1 MKTWIELSA
10 SALRENYQRIA
21 EFVAPAQVMAV
32 LKSDAYGHGL
42 SQVGVILKDQV
53 STFAVDRVEE
63 GIALRNV
70 GVTGQILV
78 LGYTETTEKISQ
90 AMEANLDLA
99 ISSFEQLE
107 QLHFTTQDKGTTQPV
122 HIHLEVETGLYRLGI
137 PETDLGRVIELLQG
151 QTRIQ
156 VRGLFT
162 HFANVEEELDEGYP
176 KEQQACFLHISER
189 FKAASFSIPQR
200 HMACSAA
207 GLVFD
212 ASRFDCVRVGISLYG
227 LWSSELVQ
235 EQVGTLPETL
245 TLQPALT
252 WKTIVAQVKSV
263 PAGATVGYARSE
275 RVDRPSRIAVLPI
288 GYYDGY
294 PRSLS
299 SKGIVVI
306 QGVRCRIIGKI
317 CMNMCMVD
325 VTDVLEPITEGTEV
339 TLIGPGIEAEELA
352 ALAGTIHYELV
363 TRLAS
368 SIPRLVVD

>member
-10 SALRENYQRIA
+10 SALRENYRRIA

-42 SQVGVILKDQV
+42 SQVGAILKDQV
-53 STFAVDRVEE
+53 ASYAVDRVEE

-78 LGYTETTEKISQ
+78 LGYTENAEKLTQ
-90 AMEANLDLA
+90 AIEANLDLA

-107 QLHFTTQDKGTTQPV
+107 QLHFTTQDKGGTEPV
-122 HIHLEVETGLYRLGI
+122 HVHLEVETGLYRLGI
-137 PETDLGRVIELLQG
+137 PETDLGRVIQLLQG

-162 HFANVEEELDEGYP
+162 HFANVEEELDEGFP
-176 KEQQACFLHISER
+176 KEQRACFSRISEQ
-189 FKAASFSIPQR
+189 FKAAGFSIPQQ

-212 ASRFDCVRVGISLYG
+212 ASRFDCVRLGISLYG
-227 LWSSELVQ
+227 LWSSELVRERVQ
-235 EQVGTLPETL
+235 ATPEFL
-245 TLQPALT
+245 GLRPVLT

-263 PAGATVGYARSE
+263 PAGASIGYARSE
-275 RVDRPSRIAVLPI
+275 RTDRPTQIAILPI

-294 PRSLS
+294 PRSLA
-299 SKGIVVI
+299 SKGVVVI
-306 QGVRCRIIGKI
+306 QGVRCRVIGRI

-325 VTDVLEPITEGTEV
+325 VTHVPGPIAPGAEV
-339 TLIGPGIEAEELA
+339 TLIGPGIDAEELA
-352 ALAGTIHYELV
+352 ALSGTIHYEFV

-368 SIPRLVVD
+368 TIPRLVVD

>member
-10 SALRENYQRIA
+10 SALRENYRRIA
-21 EFVAPAQVMAV
+21 EFVAPAQVMTV

-42 SQVGVILKDQV
+42 SQVGAILKDQV
-53 STFAVDRVEE
+53 ASYAVDRVEE

-78 LGYTETTEKISQ
+78 LGYTETAEKITQ
-90 AMEANLDLA
+90 AIEANLDLA

-107 QLHFTTQDKGTTQPV
+107 QLHFTTQDKGDAVPV
-122 HIHLEVETGLYRLGI
+122 HVHLEVETGLYRLGI
-137 PETDLGRVIELLQG
+137 PETDLVRVIELLQG

-162 HFANVEEELDEGYP
+162 HFANVEEELDEGFP
-176 KEQQACFLHISER
+176 KEQHACFSRISEQ
-189 FKAASFSIPQR
+189 FKVAGFSIPQQ

-207 GLVFD
+207 GLVFET
-212 ASRFDCVRVGISLYG
+212 SRFDCVRLGISLYG
-227 LWSSELVQ
+227 LWSSELVRERVQ
-235 EQVGTLPETL
+235 ATPEFL
-245 TLQPALT
+245 GLRPVLT

-263 PAGATVGYARSE
+263 PAGASIGYARSE
-275 RVDRPSRIAVLPI
+275 RTDRPTQIAILPI

-294 PRSLS
+294 PRSLA
-299 SKGIVVI
+299 SKGVVVI
-306 QGVRCRIIGKI
+306 QGVRCRVIGRI

-325 VTDVLEPITEGTEV
+325 VTNVPGPIAPGTEV
-339 TLIGPGIEAEELA
+339 TLIGPGIDVDELA
-352 ALAGTIHYELV
+352 TLSGTIHYEFV

-368 SIPRLVVD
+368 TIPRLVVD

>member
-42 SQVGVILKDQV
+42 LQVGAILKDQV
-53 STFAVDRVEE
+53 SSSAVDRVEE

-78 LGYTETTEKISQ
+78 LGYTENAEKITQ
-90 AMEANLDLA
+90 AIEADLDLA

-107 QLHFTTQDKGTTQPV
+107 QLHFTTQDRGDAQPV
-122 HIHLEVETGLYRLGI
+122 YVHIEVETGLYRLGI
-137 PETDLGRVIELLQG
+137 PETDLVRVIELLKG

-176 KEQQACFLHISER
+176 KEQHACFLRISEQ
-189 FKAASFSIPQR
+189 FKAAGFSIPQR

-235 EQVGTLPETL
+235 EQVGTLPKAL

>member
-10 SALRENYQRIA
+10 SALRENYRRIA

-42 SQVGVILKDQV
+42 SQVGAILKDQV
-53 STFAVDRVEE
+53 SSYAVDRVEE

-78 LGYTETTEKISQ
+78 LGYTENTEKITQ
-90 AMEANLDLA
+90 AIEANLDLA

-107 QLHFTTQDKGTTQPV
+107 QLHFTTQDKGDTQPV

-162 HFANVEEELDEGYP
+162 HFANVEEELDEGFP
-176 KEQQACFLHISER
+176 KEQHACFSRISEQ
-189 FKAASFSIPQR
+189 FKAAGFSIPQQ

-212 ASRFDCVRVGISLYG
+212 ASRFDCVRLGISLYG
-227 LWSSELVQ
+227 LWSSELVRERVQ
-235 EQVGTLPETL
+235 ATPEFL
-245 TLQPALT
+245 GLRPVLT

-263 PAGATVGYARSE
+263 PAGASIGYARSE
-275 RVDRPSRIAVLPI
+275 RTDRPTQIAILPI

-294 PRSLS
+294 PRSLA
-299 SKGIVVI
+299 SKGVVVI
-306 QGVRCRIIGKI
+306 QGVRCRVIGRI

-325 VTDVLEPITEGTEV
+325 VTHVPGPIAPGAEV
-339 TLIGPGIEAEELA
+339 TLIGPGIDAEELA
-352 ALAGTIHYELV
+352 ALSGTIHYEFV

-368 SIPRLVVD
+368 TIPRLVVD